1 MKPDDDYT
9 NRSRLYKVELQFYLT
24 DQEYDKIVYDRE
36 KLEKFLIKQ
45 INQNVK
51 LDVNML

>member
-9 NRSRLYKVELQFYLT
+9 NCSRLYKVELQFYLT
-24 DQEYDKIVYDRE
+24 DEEYDKIIYDRE

-45 INQNVK
+45 MHQNVD
-51 LDVNML
+51 LDVSMI